1 MDKKIKLIDAVKL
14 INLFSILLLV
24 ISLSVSFSKFQRV
37 AFMLGLI
44 TYVIEIIYEKKWR
57 TLIWE
62 NSIRQWFFLS
72 IIIYFLLQFI
82 YFPFENNIDSFKAI
96 FEERVS
102 FLAFGII
109 GFFGFNKYFKLKYF
123 AWTFIAT
130 SFVLGVFLI
139 SKLNTEILFSD
150 NRNDLLGLI
159 RIKYIS
165 SHMKFNY
172 FLNISLIFMYYLL
185 AVYKIKKDFW
195 TISALSVSFIVIIV
209 NLFLS
214 DGRIGLLSSLII
226 FSFIILRYLWS
237 KSIGFTVVA
246 SIVFVL
252 FVSISV
258 QQNPRITLSKIK
270 EDPRKEIWKV
280 AAHEII
286 NANFVGV
293 GASTASNNLKSEFSK
308 RGMENFK
315 HAHNIFLQTMVEYGF
330 VGFLTILTVFILSFF
345 AVSKR
350 FMFIILLFETTTALQ
365 LLVGSFQM
373 DLNPLVFLITIS
385 LIIQQDIFDKR
396 PTNSNLLLTD

>member
-172 FLNISLIFMYYLL
+172 FLNISLIFIYYLL
-185 AVYKIKKDFW
+185 AVYKIKKNFW

-286 NANFVGV
+286 DANFVGV

>member
-1 MDKKIKLIDAVKL
+1 
-14 INLFSILLLV
+14 
-24 ISLSVSFSKFQRV
+24 
-37 AFMLGLI
+37 
-44 TYVIEIIYEKKWR
+44 
-57 TLIWE
+57 
-62 NSIRQWFFLS
+62 
-72 IIIYFLLQFI
+72 
-82 YFPFENNIDSFKAI
+82 
-96 FEERVS
+96 
-102 FLAFGII
+102 
-109 GFFGFNKYFKLKYF
+109 
-123 AWTFIAT
+123 
-130 SFVLGVFLI
+130 
-139 SKLNTEILFSD
+139 
-150 NRNDLLGLI
+150 
-159 RIKYIS
+159 
-165 SHMKFNY
+165 
-172 FLNISLIFMYYLL
+172 MYYLL

-246 SIVFVL
+246 TIVFVL

>member
-185 AVYKIKKDFW
+185 AVYKIKKNFW

-286 NANFVGV
+286 DANFVGV

>member
-172 FLNISLIFMYYLL
+172 FLNISLIFIYYLL
-185 AVYKIKKDFW
+185 AVYKIKKNFW

-209 NLFLS
+209 NFFLS

-286 NANFVGV
+286 DANFVGV

>member
-172 FLNISLIFMYYLL
+172 FLNISLIFIYYLL
-185 AVYKIKKDFW
+185 AVYKIKKNFW

-246 SIVFVL
+246 TIVFVL

>member
-246 SIVFVL
+246 TIVFVL

>member
-1 MDKKIKLIDAVKL
+1 
-14 INLFSILLLV
+14 
-24 ISLSVSFSKFQRV
+24 
-37 AFMLGLI
+37 
-44 TYVIEIIYEKKWR
+44 
-57 TLIWE
+57 
-62 NSIRQWFFLS
+62 
-72 IIIYFLLQFI
+72 LLQFI

-246 SIVFVL
+246 TIVFVL

>member
-172 FLNISLIFMYYLL
+172 FLNISLIFIYYLL
-185 AVYKIKKDFW
+185 AVYKIKKNFW